1 MNVPLLSLSRE
12 GPGTAVALLSVSH
25 GGSGAVAGAGHR
37 WPWGD
42 ALTNRLLLRI
52 LGEMSL
58 GLVNHTG
65 SLEKNSYHYTAEY
78 TTKGQVCVAHCQLP
92 SQGNL
97 AVLLLSR

>member
-1 MNVPLLSLSRE
+1 M
-12 GPGTAVALLSVSH
+12 ALLSVSH

-42 ALTNRLLLRI
+42 ALTNRLLLRT

-58 GLVNHTG
+58 GLLNDTD
-65 SLEKNSYHYTAEY
+65 SLGKNSYHCTAEY
-78 TTKGQVCVAHCQLP
+78 TTKRQVCVAHCQLP

-97 AVLLLSR
+97 VISLLFR